1 MNLLSTIG
9 QYIRDG
15 LSHAEIVVKLDVE
28 HAIQVSEDWIAKI
41 RSADGFALVAHVPS
55 EVVGTAEGV
64 AGAVEADVKDA
75 AIEAGDVADAVVKDV
90 APAASEPP
98 KE

>member
-28 HAIQVSEDWIAKI
+28 HAIQVSEEWVAKL
-41 RSADGFALVAHVPS
+41 RGADGFALVAHLPEEAAAEAVDLTQS
-55 EVVGTAEGV
+55 AEAEVKTVAEDVAKDVLPGTAGE
-64 AGAVEADVKDA
+64 
-75 AIEAGDVADAVVKDV
+75 
-90 APAASEPP
+90 
-98 KE
+98 